1 MASYRTLH
9 RRLMHKLLMLPECKK
24 HEQALGIGMTWG
36 QLAEKLLQSKNVRDV
51 KALVRQAKE
60 AGLI

>member
-1 MASYRTLH
+1 
-9 RRLMHKLLMLPECKK
+9 MHKLLMLPECKK